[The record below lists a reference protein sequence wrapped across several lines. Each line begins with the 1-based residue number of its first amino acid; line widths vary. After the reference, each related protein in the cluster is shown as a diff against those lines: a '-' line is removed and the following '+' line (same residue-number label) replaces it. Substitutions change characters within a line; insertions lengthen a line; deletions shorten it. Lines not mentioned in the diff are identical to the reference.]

1 MEHIEETEKKRSSR
15 EESDSNMSHSMDELV
30 QEGFISSQSYIVRHR
45 VFCDA
50 SAPIET
56 KLTPL
61 DTKVAPLAESVNEQN
76 ELSEVL
82 HSEQDLRN
90 NSDGP
95 VKELGFTSS
104 DSAMP
109 ADSKQGEKCM
119 LSGEMIAST
128 ILPPDIEDIEAPML
142 SKMQLGQGEAGKKV
156 RFASANPCYSYSDDG
171 MLKIEGPQ
179 SPRVIKFR
187 DSHRRSRRNVLSSQ
201 LSMYENLQNVASV
214 TSIPNC
220 TESPGQQSSRL
231 LGSPGRTPKH
241 LMPSQAYPY
250 NSGNQAA
257 GGCDVMADLY
267 CREPILAPSGQT
279 LDHAQVYLGTSGS
292 FCCCVAFPFIFL

>member
-1 MEHIEETEKKRSSR
+1 MEHIEDTDKKGSE

-45 VFCDA
+45 VSCDA

-241 LMPSQAYPY
+241 LKPSQAY
-250 NSGNQAA
+250 N
-257 GGCDVMADLY
+257 VMADLY
-267 CREPILAPSGQT
+267 CREQMLAPSGQT
-279 LDHAQVYLGTSGS
+279 SDHAQVYLETSGS
-292 FCCCVAFPFIFL
+292 VGCFVAFPFVFL